1 MNAGP
6 ERFVLAIALVVPL
19 GIAALSVA
27 QLPGASI
34 GGRPSFML
42 GADPAPTLS
51 LRRAAPSSQ
60 QAPAPTLVPPTPTP
74 RPTVAPTVRPTP
86 QPTQPP
92 AQPTQPP
99 APTAVPTPQTAREET
114 AAKRTYVV
122 QRGDQL
128 KHIAAAYGVNI
139 WSIIA
144 ANDIPNPDSLRVG
157 QVLTIPDR

>member
-1 MNAGP
+1 MNGGP
-6 ERFVLAIALVVPL
+6 ERFVLAIALLVPL
-19 GIAALSVA
+19 GISALSVA

-51 LRRAAPSSQ
+51 LPRRVSSSQ
-60 QAPAPTLVPPTPTP
+60 QAPPPTLVPPTPTP
-74 RPTVAPTVRPTP
+74 RPTVAPTVRPT
-86 QPTQPP
+86 

-99 APTAVPTPQTAREET
+99 APTAVPTPQPAREET
-114 AAKRTYVV
+114 VAKRTYVV

-128 KHIAAAYGVNI
+128 KHIAAAYGVNL
-139 WSIIA
+139 WSIVA